1 MPPTARHMWKNVN
14 CCSCVWSLFIQLRK
28 QEKPSD
34 PIDSNGCLFLKIS
47 CFQVRLVLQNSAFF
61 MLGGVQQMTTIREPL
76 KKKNLRTYNHFYINP
91 NAYLISNHLLCIMY
105 IISPIST
112 FYIVSIIQIYIYIL
126 KTLIWIFN
134 KIHYVRVYFINILE
148 VLIDFDCL
156 QPRYEMRNIA

>member
-91 NAYLISNHLLCIMY
+91 NAYLISNYLLCIMY

-112 FYIVSIIQIYIYIL
+112 FYIVSII
-126 KTLIWIFN
+126 
-134 KIHYVRVYFINILE
+134 
-148 VLIDFDCL
+148 
-156 QPRYEMRNIA
+156 